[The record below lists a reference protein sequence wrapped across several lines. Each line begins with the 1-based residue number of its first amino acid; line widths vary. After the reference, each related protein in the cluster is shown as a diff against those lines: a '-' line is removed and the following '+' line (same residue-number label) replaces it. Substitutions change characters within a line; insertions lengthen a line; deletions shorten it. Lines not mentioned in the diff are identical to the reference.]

1 VGRKLKIKTRE
12 TLLEGSLESVS
23 ENFVELALVKGTGKK
38 QEISIVQVPFSEI
51 EKAFVLVS
59 FK

>member
-1 VGRKLKIKTRE
+1 LITADEDKITVDQETKEGKKTEIKTRE
-12 TLLEGSLESVS
+12 
-23 ENFVELALVKGTGKK
+23 
-38 QEISIVQVPFSEI
+38 ISYSEI